1 MVLFRVFFLSDC
13 AINRIQQMHVSARDL
28 QHVIVFTVDVSV
40 ASSKYAVPDSTT
52 QLYVYTTTSTRS

>member
-1 MVLFRVFFLSDC
+1 
-13 AINRIQQMHVSARDL
+13 MHVSARDL